1 MTNVTAGDIGFG
13 PDRLSS
19 GTGVDALRAEVR
31 DFCESARLAGE
42 FEPRCDAWLAS
53 PSPEF
58 SRALG
63 RKGWIGMTWP
73 QRYGGHGRSAVE
85 RLVVAEELL
94 AAGAP
99 VAAHWIADR
108 QSGPQIYRHGSETL
122 RERFL
127 PVIARGECF
136 FSLGMSEP
144 ESGSDL
150 ASVRARAREF
160 DGGWV
165 LNGTKVWTS
174 HAHHSHFISVLCRTE
189 DVGEDPHTGLSI
201 LLVDL
206 AAPGVTVRPIR
217 LITGEHHFNEVI
229 FEDVRVPGEMLLGD
243 PGEGWRLVTAE
254 LSLERSGP
262 ERFLSTFPLFAAL
275 IEVLGPRAGD
285 LAATAV
291 GELAAELMALRQLS
305 FAVAAAIDAGNDPA
319 TQAAMVK
326 DLGTRFE
333 GRVAQVARTVHPAR
347 PALDAAAPFE
357 RLLAEA
363 VLSSPGF
370 TLRGGTN
377 EILRGIVARDLGV
390 R

>member
-1 MTNVTAGDIGFG
+1 MTD
-13 PDRLSS
+13 
-19 GTGVDALRAEVR
+19 VDALRNQVR
-31 DFCESARLAGE
+31 EFCESARLAGD

-53 PSPEF
+53 SSPEF
-58 SRALG
+58 SRELA
-63 RKGWIGMTWP
+63 RRGWIGMTWP
-73 QRYGGHGRSAVE
+73 ERYGGHGRSAVE

-108 QSGPQIYRHGSETL
+108 QSGPQIYRHGSDLL

-127 PVIARGECF
+127 PAIARGECF

-150 ASVRARAREF
+150 ASVRARARAV
-160 DGGWV
+160 GGDWV

-174 HAHHSHFISVLCRTE
+174 HAHHSHFITVLCRTE
-189 DVGEDPHTGLSI
+189 DLGENPRVGLSI
-201 LLVDL
+201 LVVDL

-229 FEDVRVPGEMLLGD
+229 FEDVRVPGEMVLGD

-254 LSLERSGP
+254 LSIERSGP

-275 IEVLGPRAGD
+275 IDALGTPVGD
-285 LAATAV
+285 QAAAAI
-291 GELAAELMALRQLS
+291 GGLAAELMSLRRLS
-305 FAVAAAIDAGNDPA
+305 FTVAAAIDGGHDPA

-333 GRVAQVARTVHPAR
+333 GRVADVARTLLPAR
-347 PALDAAAPFE
+347 PALGATAPFD